1 MLQRVPWLWTLP
13 PYWGGLQC
21 CHVSHSSRPY
31 LPNKKGSGAVACPMI
46 PYGLWASTIKKGL
59 AHLPMQLGSHVSK
72 ARVHVLKAPIARAIV
87 IPGFYAKTE
96 YSSYA

>member
-31 LPNKKGSGAVACPMI
+31 LPNKKGSGAAACPMI
-46 PYGLWASTIKKGL
+46 PYGLWA
-59 AHLPMQLGSHVSK
+59 
-72 ARVHVLKAPIARAIV
+72 
-87 IPGFYAKTE
+87 
-96 YSSYA
+96 